1 MERFD
6 GTPEEKKAVMGLL
19 AEMGYA
25 VEGGGIPQL
34 QKDVQELSPE
44 AFMEAI
50 PKGTDFRT
58 RANLSR
64 FVKDLMLGETDPP
77 PVGLSDPVDTIAEKD
92 ERFHIILHNILKAD
106 ENERKLTIR
115 VIHLSRFVDYTL
127 QSRHHCEVIPPRG
140 LVSSADL
147 RNVRECQLSSSILS
161 ERSIGGQ
168 RFHAPFSQLHVSQ
181 HGGVCCHLEASTC
194 TCTAHSLCV
203 PIVSLGTFSFCS
215 YKTQP

>member
-92 ERFHIILHNILKAD
+92 SAKDLSVVKGSMLLFHSYMYRSMAA
-106 ENERKLTIR
+106 
-115 VIHLSRFVDYTL
+115 FAATL
-127 QSRHHCEVIPPRG
+127 RPP
-140 LVSSADL
+140 L
-147 RNVRECQLSSSILS
+147 
-161 ERSIGGQ
+161 
-168 RFHAPFSQLHVSQ
+168 APVQP
-181 HGGVCCHLEASTC
+181 
-194 TCTAHSLCV
+194 TACV
-203 PIVSLGTFSFCS
+203 YL
-215 YKTQP
+215 